1 MEENVIYKATI
12 ETDNSSKIYI
22 GLSAKLSSQPA
33 KKTFIN
39 TQYHNKKQTK
49 RKKLPP
55 VQTSNRTFKIS
66 SQIKKRKPELQN
78 KLENTTKGEKI

>member
-1 MEENVIYKATI
+1 MLHIQN
-12 ETDNSSKIYI
+12 
-22 GLSAKLSSQPA
+22 
-33 KKTFIN
+33 
-39 TQYHNKKQTK
+39 QTK